1 MRRSWVVAGLLALVL
16 GLAGCGGGDS
26 GELAQG
32 DGGGPAAGMCH
43 ESEPDCVDTVVDGD
57 GTDGAGDDEHATI
70 EEARSLLGRSED
82 ELDESVRVG
91 RKGGEHFA
99 LTEDYVI
106 GRMTAELDED
116 GAGVFRVT
124 AVTVELTEGPQTV
137 TD

>member
-1 MRRSWVVAGLLALVL
+1 MRRSWVVAGLLVLVL

-26 GELAQG
+26 GEVAEG

-57 GTDGAGDDEHATI
+57 GSGAGDDEHATL
-70 EEARSLLGRSED
+70 EEARGLLGQTEE
-82 ELDESVRVG
+82 ELDDAVRVG
-91 RKGGEHFA
+91 RRGDDHMA

-137 TD
+137 TE

>member
-1 MRRSWVVAGLLALVL
+1 MTRMWVVAGMLVLVL
-16 GLAGCGGGDS
+16 GVAGCGGGDS
-26 GELAQG
+26 GEVAQG
-32 DGGGPAAGMCH
+32 DGQGPAAGMCH

-57 GTDGAGDDEHATI
+57 GSDAGVDEHATI

-91 RKGGEHFA
+91 RRGDDHMA

-116 GAGVFRVT
+116 DAGVFRVT
-124 AVTVELTEGPQTV
+124 AVTVELTEGPQTL

>member
-1 MRRSWVVAGLLALVL
+1 MTRMWVVVGMLALAL

-26 GELAQG
+26 GEVAQG

-57 GTDGAGDDEHATI
+57 GTDGGVDEHAAI
-70 EEARSLLGRSED
+70 EKARALLGQTEE
-82 ELDESVRVG
+82 ELDEEVRIG
-91 RKGGEHFA
+91 RRGGEHFA

-116 GAGVFRVT
+116 GAGDFRVT

-137 TD
+137 TE